1 MVILEEVLL
10 KNAIEHLGQGFV
22 GFKQRAIGYV
32 LVEPFTSFLVESGWA
47 ANRSVDCEAQN
58 AIPKSKHTS
67 FVQDQNQR
75 HHHHFD
81 GEVVMHASLGFVW
94 EILVAMVVPMVV
106 QWQWERAKQKGRGLF
121 ERLGEGFKL
130 NSRRC
135 KACQSYYYKRPN
147 NVSFILKKMMLTTH
161 STTSIFK
168 NRCWHCTSN
177 ISFLKIGV
185 QSLFVT
191 LIF

>member
-1 MVILEEVLL
+1 EPSITILRKLLRKIDYKALYYTKVYIFLKNQIENVKNKTFKLVILEEVLL

-106 QWQWERAKQKGRGLF
+106 QWQ
-121 ERLGEGFKL
+121 
-130 NSRRC
+130 
-135 KACQSYYYKRPN
+135 
-147 NVSFILKKMMLTTH
+147 
-161 STTSIFK
+161 
-168 NRCWHCTSN
+168 
-177 ISFLKIGV
+177 
-185 QSLFVT
+185 
-191 LIF
+191 